1 MAPEID
7 FEQELIA
14 ERERAGRRERL
25 LEGENEVLRLIVERA
40 PLSSILTQLV
50 RVAEQQGSAG
60 LLASIL
66 LMDDDGL
73 HLRHG
78 AAPSLPDTYSRAIDG
93 IEIGPSVGSCGTAA
107 YRREPVVVSDI
118 ASDPLWANFKNLA
131 MQNGLRACWSTPVL
145 SSRGQVL
152 ATFALY
158 YRKPTSPESED
169 RSVIQ
174 MLTRTCALAIER
186 KRAERTLAE
195 NEERFRCLS
204 RCSPMGIFTA
214 DTHGAFTY
222 VNPKFHEL
230 SNYGF
235 EKTVAYWLQ
244 NALRP
249 ERADAVVQ
257 DWDLCSRRLEEFEAD
272 LALGGEE
279 RRVVKMRAAPMRSES
294 GSHIGYVGTVES
306 AGD

>member
-14 ERERAGRRERL
+14 ERERAGRREKL

-40 PLSSILTQLV
+40 PLPSILTQLV

-66 LMDDDGL
+66 LLDDDGI

-78 AAPSLPDTYSRAIDG
+78 AAPSLPDTYNRAIDG
-93 IEIGPSVGSCGTAA
+93 VEIGPSVGSCGTAA

-118 ASDPLWANFKNLA
+118 ATDPLWASFKDLA
-131 MQNGLRACWSTPVL
+131 MEHGLRACWSTPVM

-158 YRKPTSPESED
+158 YRKPTLPGPDD

-174 MLTRTCALAIER
+174 MLTRTCALAIEH

-195 NEERFRCLS
+195 SEERFRSLS

-222 VNPKFHEL
+222 VNPKFRDL

-235 EKTVAYWLQ
+235 EKTVTYWMQ
-244 NALRP
+244 NAVRS
-249 ERADAVVQ
+249 ERADAVVRQ
-257 DWDLCSRRLEEFEAD
+257 WDICSRQLEQFEAD
-272 LALGGEE
+272 LPLGGDAP
-279 RRVVKMRAAPMRSES
+279 RVVKLRAAPMRSEN
-294 GSHIGYVGTVES
+294 GPHIGYVGTVE
-306 AGD
+306 AVD